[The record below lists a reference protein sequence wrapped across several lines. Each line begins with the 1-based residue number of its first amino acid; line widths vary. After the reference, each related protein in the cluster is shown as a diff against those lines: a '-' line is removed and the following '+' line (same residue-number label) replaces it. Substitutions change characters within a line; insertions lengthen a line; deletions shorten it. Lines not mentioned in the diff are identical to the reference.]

1 MKACSSREAAKRLG
15 VSLMTLRRCIAD
27 GNWIKAPKLRTV
39 GGVKV
44 LRWSDR
50 DVERVH
56 RLMKSL
62 KLSGPA
68 YIGTMPFKVFEQLF
82 RHPRTDNG
90 LESFPKDLENA
101 RTTLSEIGEPA

>member
-1 MKACSSREAAKRLG
+1 
-15 VSLMTLRRCIAD
+15 MTLRRCIAD

-56 RLMKSL
+56 NSNLSRKIWRTRGRRLA
-62 KLSGPA
+62 KLASQPSVSVLMQC
-68 YIGTMPFKVFEQLF
+68 T
-82 RHPRTDNG
+82 
-90 LESFPKDLENA
+90 
-101 RTTLSEIGEPA
+101 